1 MRASYNGITSDFQS
15 DDVGS
20 IPSARSMILEKQDAI
35 DVAIKLM
42 DYFKAFNRID
52 DYFRARKIERV
63 KNIPASLPGMSLSDD
78 LFQDFDMHPEDM
90 NFSIIKMQAKTF
102 DTLLEMT
109 ASFSPDEN
117 PGKTTKYIVKETNTN
132 SIVGFIRFGSPLINS
147 KPRNDYLGGVP
158 DLDIFNKRAIM
169 GFNIVPAQPFGFN
182 CLGGKLLAAIC
193 CSSDIRRRLN
203 KKYDTEFCLFET
215 TSLYGNI
222 KGASM
227 YDGMRPY
234 LRYKG
239 DTQSKFLLTLG
250 EEIYPELKAWF
261 TEKNGGEELIH
272 KGASSRKLKLQTKF
286 VSIIKNS
293 LKQYDTKAH
302 ELFCTAMEKASGIT
316 TQKRFY
322 MGEYGYSNV
331 RDVLLG
337 KTTNLTKAE
346 SFDRFELDNI
356 ITWWKKNATKRYNN
370 VVADG
375 RIRKELEVWN
385 QDTMNK
391 IDIIR

>member
-1 MRASYNGITSDFQS
+1 MN
-15 DDVGS
+15 
-20 IPSARSMILEKQDAI
+20 
-35 DVAIKLM
+35 
-42 DYFKAFNRID
+42 YFRDFNRID

-63 KNIPASLPGMSLSDD
+63 RNIPSPLPGMSMEDD

-90 NFSIIKMQAKTF
+90 NFKVVQIPTKLF
-102 DTLLEMT
+102 DTLLEKT

-117 PGKTTKYIVKETNTN
+117 PGKTLKVVVKETTTNT
-132 SIVGFIRFGSPLINS
+132 IVGFIRYGSPLINS

-158 DLDIFNKRAIM
+158 DLPIFNRRAIM
-169 GFNIVPAQPFGFN
+169 GFNIVPVQPFGFN

-193 CSSDIRRRLN
+193 CSHDTRRMLN
-203 KKYDTEFCLFET
+203 NKYDTEFCLFET

-227 YDGMRPY
+227 YDGMKPY

-250 EEIYPELKAWF
+250 EEIYPELKNWF

-272 KGASSRKLKLQTKF
+272 KGASSRKLKMQTKM
-286 VSIIKNS
+286 VGIIKSS
-293 LKQYDTKAH
+293 LKEHDTKAY
-302 ELFCTAMEKASGIT
+302 ELFTKEITNASDVT

-322 MGEYGYSNV
+322 MSEYGYSNV
-331 RDVLLG
+331 KDVLLG
-337 KTTNLTKAE
+337 KTETLTKAE
-346 SFDRFELDNI
+346 NYDRFELNNI
-356 ITWWKKNATKRYNN
+356 IQWWKKLATKRYNN
-370 VVADG
+370 IVADG
-375 RIRKELEVWN
+375 RLRKELEVWN
-385 QDTMNK
+385 KDTMNK

>member
-1 MRASYNGITSDFQS
+1 
-15 DDVGS
+15 
-20 IPSARSMILEKQDAI
+20 MILEKQDAV

-42 DYFKAFNRID
+42 DYFKDFNRID

-63 KNIPASLPGMSLSDD
+63 KNIPVALPDFSLEDD
-78 LFQDFDMHPEDM
+78 LFQDYDMHPEDM
-90 NFSIIKMQAKTF
+90 NFSIIPIGYRRNQMQTKTF
-102 DTLLEMT
+102 DTLLEMI
-109 ASFSPDEN
+109 ASFSQDEN
-117 PGKTTKYIVKETNTN
+117 PGKTAKYIVKETNTDK
-132 SIVGFIRFGSPLINS
+132 IFGFIRFGSPLINS
-147 KPRNDYLGGVP
+147 KPRNDYLGDVP

-169 GFNIVPAQPFGFN
+169 GFNIVPVQPAGFN
-182 CLGGKLLAAIC
+182 YLGGKLLAGIC
-193 CSSDIRRRLN
+193 CSSYIRRMLN

-222 KGASM
+222 KGTSM

-250 EEIYPELKAWF
+250 EEIYPELKDWF

-272 KGASSRKLKLQTKF
+272 KGASSRKLKIQTKM
-286 VSIIKNS
+286 VGIIKAS
-293 LKQYDTKAH
+293 LKQHDTKAY
-302 ELFCTAMEKASGIT
+302 ELFSKEIAKAGEVT

-322 MGEYGYSNV
+322 MSEYGFSNV
-331 RDVLLG
+331 KNVLLG
-337 KTTNLTKAE
+337 KENTLTKAE
-346 SFDRFELDNI
+346 NYDSFELENVVK
-356 ITWWKKNATKRYNN
+356 WWKKKATKRYNN

-375 RIRKELEVWN
+375 RVRKNLEVWN
-385 QDTMNK
+385 QNTMND